1 MTHPTPAETPVR
13 TTGVMPP
20 LMLLMV
26 AAALD
31 QTMLS
36 TALPSIARDLGQP
49 QWLPWVYAAY
59 LIASTVAVPLYGR
72 LADLWGPRKPLLIA
86 SAVFLVG
93 ALASASVTS
102 LPWLVAA
109 RALQGLGGGGLMTL
123 SMLVAAQMG
132 RDLGERARLQGLVG
146 AAFGLSTLAG
156 PLLGSLV
163 VQWLPW
169 RGVFLLLWPLAAA
182 TTGLLARR
190 LPRESRH
197 SGASFDSWGLLLLSV
212 ALVSLLLATRRDPAW
227 SAEFI
232 GSLLGLAGLAA
243 ASFVH
248 RARRVAHPLLP
259 LPLLSHAWG
268 GRATLLSL
276 CAGAVMFGSVVYLP
290 LMLQLRQHLSPT
302 ASALQLMPLML
313 GLVTAAIGCGR
324 LLRAGWAP
332 RRLAALSAALIFKS
346 ALGLAAVLQA
356 STWHGTAFS
365 LLLAPLGLGIGL
377 LLPLTTVLSQRSAPA
392 HWQGSA
398 TALPVMSRTLGGAI
412 WVSLM
417 GGWFGLDARHVDTL
431 GWGCAQLMLAQAALG
446 LAVAA
451 LAWGLPRSLGAPE
464 PAAAEPAPAP
474 QTALHTG

>member
-1 MTHPTPAETPVR
+1 
-13 TTGVMPP
+13 MPP

-26 AAALD
+26 SAALD

-36 TALPSIARDLGQP
+36 TALPAIARDLGQA

-72 LADLWGPRKPLLIA
+72 LADLWGPRKPLLLA
-86 SAVFLVG
+86 SAVFLLG
-93 ALASASVTS
+93 AVVSAASPS
-102 LPWLVAA
+102 LPALVAA
-109 RALQGLGGGGLMTL
+109 RGLQGLGGGGLMTL
-123 SMLVAAQMG
+123 SMLVAAQLG
-132 RDLGERARLQGLVG
+132 HDVGERARLQGLVG

-169 RGVFLLLWPLAAA
+169 RGVFLLLWPLAAI
-182 TTGLLARR
+182 TTVLLARR

-197 SGASFDSWGLLLLSV
+197 SGASFDGWGLLLLTV
-212 ALVSLLLATRRDPAW
+212 ALVGLLLATRRDPAW

-232 GSLLGLAGLAA
+232 GGLLGLAGLAA
-243 ASFVH
+243 AAFVQ

-259 LPLLSHAWG
+259 LPLLSHAWD

-276 CAGAVMFGSVVYLP
+276 CAGAVMFGSVVFLP

-332 RRLAALSAALIFKS
+332 RRLAALSAALILKS

-356 STWHGTAFS
+356 STWHGTLFS

-398 TALPVMSRTLGGAI
+398 TALPVMSRTLGGAV
-412 WVSLM
+412 WVSLA
-417 GGWFGLDARHVDTL
+417 GGWLGLDAQHVDAL
-431 GWGCAQLMLAQAALG
+431 GSGCAQLMLAQAVLG

-451 LAWGLPRSLGAPE
+451 LAWGLPRSLADPTTHTPGSRDPSH
-464 PAAAEPAPAP
+464 PTSQAA
-474 QTALHTG
+474 